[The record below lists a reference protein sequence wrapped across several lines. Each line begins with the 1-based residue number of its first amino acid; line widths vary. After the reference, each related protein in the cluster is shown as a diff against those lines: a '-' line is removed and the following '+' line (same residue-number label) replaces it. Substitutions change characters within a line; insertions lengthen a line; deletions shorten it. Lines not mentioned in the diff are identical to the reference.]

1 MADRVSDRLKVIAI
15 TFNMTD
21 HCNLSCANCNH
32 ASPLL
37 DAKFADLDGF
47 NADLAALGQVLRAG
61 EIKLVGGEP
70 TLHPQVVD
78 FIKAAR
84 ASGVAKKIHV
94 TSNAVLL
101 HKMTDEFWD
110 NIDILELSI
119 YPGVKYRGGGEDGL
133 DMFRE
138 KAAAR
143 NIELVFPGRPV
154 FKKTLLNNKIED
166 PVLVDAIYK
175 NCGQVYKWGCHSVH
189 EGRYYFCGPAPY
201 LEQRMAKRGE
211 HVENKI
217 ADSVQIQN
225 NPNLRRDLEAYLNRQ
240 EPLIA
245 CAYCLGDNGIDFAHH
260 QLNKKGV
267 IDENLADDGDIL
279 QQVYFPP
286 MVQVQ
291 MAARRKLLAI
301 LGQ

>member
-1 MADRVSDRLKVIAI
+1 MQDRISDRLQVIAI

-37 DAKFADLDGF
+37 DTKFLDLEGF
-47 NADLAALGQVLRAG
+47 KADLAALGGVLRAG
-61 EIKLVGGEP
+61 EIKFVGGEP
-70 TLHPQVVD
+70 TLHPQLLE
-78 FIKAAR
+78 FIQVAR
-84 ASGVAKKIHV
+84 DSGIAPKLHV

-101 HKMTDEFWD
+101 HRQPDEFWKM
-110 NIDILELSI
+110 IDILELSI

-133 DMFRE
+133 QLFRD
-138 KAAAR
+138 KAKEFDV
-143 NIELVFPGRPV
+143 ELLFPGRPV

-166 PVLVDAIYK
+166 PVLVDAIYR

-211 HVENKI
+211 HVENKL
-217 ADSVQIQN
+217 ADSVAIVN
-225 NPNLRRDLEAYLNRQ
+225 NPNLRRDLEAYLNRE

-245 CAYCLGDNGIDFAHH
+245 CAYCLGDNGVNFPHH

-267 IDENLADDGDIL
+267 VEENLANDGDIL
-279 QQVYFPP
+279 KQVYFPP
-286 MVQVQ
+286 MQQVQ

-301 LGQ
+301 VS

>member
-1 MADRVSDRLKVIAI
+1 MAERVSDRLKVIAI
-15 TFNMTD
+15 TINITD

-37 DAKFADLDGF
+37 DTKFADLDSYKR
-47 NADLAALGQVLRAG
+47 DLAALSGVLRAE
-61 EIKLVGGEP
+61 EIKMVGGEP
-70 TLHPQVVD
+70 TLHPQLLD
-78 FIKAAR
+78 FMR
-84 ASGVAKKIHV
+84 EAKSCGIAPTLHV

-101 HKMTDEFWD
+101 HKQPDEFWELV
-110 NIDILELSI
+110 DILELSI

-133 DMFRE
+133 QLFRD
-138 KAAAR
+138 KAKQFDVD
-143 NIELVFPGRPV
+143 LVFPGRPV

-166 PVLVDAIYK
+166 PILVDAIYK
-175 NCGQVYKWGCHSVH
+175 NCGQIYKWGCHSVH

-217 ADSVQIQN
+217 ADSVQIQD
-225 NPNLRRDLEAYLNRQ
+225 NPHLRRDLEAYLNRE

-245 CAYCLGDNGIDFAHH
+245 CAYCLGDNGINFPHH

-267 IDENLADDGDIL
+267 IEENLADDGDIIK
-279 QQVYFPP
+279 QVYFPP
-286 MVQVQ
+286 MVQLQ
-291 MAARRKLLAI
+291 MAARRKLLNI
-301 LGQ
+301 VG